1 MVMKIIKITT
11 WKNKKFL
18 NLFIKQMLSKS
29 PLDPWPVIKNS
40 PLFVLYDS
48 NKNKEV
54 SYCTVK
60 SWKNGFELGNVL
72 TEKKLRGRG
81 YSSKLINI
89 VLKDYKK
96 IYVTCETNLEGFYKK
111 FYFEKIKYPPYPL
124 KQRVGFVNFFSFLGG
139 KKYICMERS
148 I

>member
-1 MVMKIIKITT
+1 MKIIKTTT

-40 PLFVLYDS
+40 PLFVLY
-48 NKNKEV
+48 NPHENKEV
-54 SYCTVK
+54 SYCTIK
-60 SWKNGFELGNVL
+60 SWNNLFELGNVL
-72 TEKKLRGRG
+72 TEKKLRGKG
-81 YSSKLINI
+81 YSSELINK
-89 VLKDYKK
+89 VLEDYKK
-96 IYVTCETNLEGFYKK
+96 IYVTCETNLESFYKK
-111 FYFEKIKYPPYPL
+111 FDFEKIKYSPYPI
-124 KQRVGFVNFFSFLGG
+124 KQRVGFVNFFSFLGT